1 MDIYKNVTKR
11 LELLVHICYNVK
23 KERKNIVVNSIKRKL
38 CFDKYYNSIPSS
50 VYNEAIQNMRFKK
63 DKPYAMKQSTFLK
76 LRRNK
81 QIDYLLGNYSI
92 ESAFLKQLMI
102 IYEPGY
108 NSLLELSKLKS
119 ETINDYI
126 DFLNN
131 NTDSFQIVMPFFIS
145 NHSNEK
151 EFEDFLQSDVFNN
164 AVTKANDN
172 SADITPEKDLALQSD
187 VIENKSRKDEVT
199 MNINKYDNQ
208 IEMLYYLGSIY
219 SDQYDSYTYIINPV
233 AQMENAKLV
242 ATDEETIKIT
252 GTNRLTIDDTKKC
265 YVCRIDYNDINRSTE
280 KLQIYANKIS
290 PKALSSENIYEIIED
305 NSIDDIDNFRCKKPY
320 YVSVYNFPVSDK
332 LFIDVGDYLYGP
344 FNWNKSN
351 NGNDK
356 IEIIPDS
363 KDINNQYSINKMR
376 KKDIGELISEF
387 SLTHNISEYRE
398 SKFICLK
405 SKNLNE
411 FSEKYDFIDDE
422 SLKSIVAQKLT
433 ADNFTRSERQ
443 NFQSKIKGFDTTVL
457 TDERKNRMLQM
468 SIDSFNNDDFISD
481 FVKKALSNEDFW
493 SEETDGVTKKIRT
506 NLLGYI
512 NNNAEEKERFL
523 KIEETK
529 EQKEEE
535 LRTQNEQ
542 LEKLKND
549 KNVLLKEI
557 EELKKNKENIEQK
570 KVTTEM
576 VQEKEKL
583 ISEIHELE
591 EKLNLGNEIKDWEE
605 RRKKAE
611 VDFLADEKSNN
622 KTIAGLTD
630 KINKLKEQKKDI
642 DGTIDELTKN
652 GQKAIIEAY
661 NNVAFNDIFSDMIV
675 NCANNYAKSMT
686 HGNTL
691 KSPGTDIARKFS
703 SAEECIKS
711 IQEELKRYDHNEIAN
726 ILICLSQGFLTVF
739 AGKPGT
745 GKTSFC
751 ERFAKVCGLDTSAD
765 NSKHT
770 RFIELSVEKGWASKR
785 DFIGYYNPINKS
797 FDQTNGLVY
806 PALKLLSQEQRNGIS
821 DYPFFIMLDEAN
833 LSPMEYY
840 WSEFINVCDFDNN
853 RKIDLG
859 DSESC
864 FIPNTLRFIATINYD
879 STTENLSPRLLDRA
893 WVIDLD
899 NEIDYDELYDD
910 NIENASRM
918 LSFAVMNEYFGA
930 NLSFDKQMDSQISKV
945 VTSETMAKLDKI
957 YDICKPYLSISPRV
971 RKSILKYCYIANEK
985 KLFDSNNINIA
996 LDYAISQRVLP
1007 LINGYGTGDNRY
1019 KTEFLD
1025 KLMETC
1031 NSYSLD
1037 KCCKILRQ
1045 IISNGNNNMNY
1056 YNYFNR

>member
-1 MDIYKNVTKR
+1 
-11 LELLVHICYNVK
+11 
-23 KERKNIVVNSIKRKL
+23 
-38 CFDKYYNSIPSS
+38 
-50 VYNEAIQNMRFKK
+50 
-63 DKPYAMKQSTFLK
+63 
-76 LRRNK
+76 
-81 QIDYLLGNYSI
+81 
-92 ESAFLKQLMI
+92 MI
-102 IYEPGY
+102 IYEPDY
-108 NSLLELSKLKS
+108 NSLLELNKLKF

-126 DFLNN
+126 AFLTNN
-131 NTDSFQIVMPFFIS
+131 ADSFHIVMPFFIS

-151 EFEDFLQSDVFNN
+151 EFEDFLQSDAFNN

-172 SADITPEKDLALQSD
+172 SADIAPEKELALQSD
-187 VIENKSRKDEVT
+187 VNENNSRKDEMT
-199 MNINKYDNQ
+199 MNINRHDNQ

-233 AQMENAKLV
+233 AQMEDAKLV

-290 PKALSSENIYEIIED
+290 PKALSSEDIYEIIED

-405 SKNLNE
+405 SKNLKE

-433 ADNFTRSERQ
+433 SDNFTRSERQ

-468 SIDSFNNDDFISD
+468 SIDTFNNDDFISD

-542 LEKLKND
+542 LEQLKND

-557 EELKKNKENIEQK
+557 EELKKNKENIEHQKATKSMIDEKNKLEKEIQELVQKLELANDVSTWRDKIISLKSEYKTTKNIYDQNWQNEKNEHVKESKEMQK
-570 KVTTEM
+570 K
-576 VQEKEKL
+576 
-583 ISEIHELE
+583 IDDLE
-591 EKLNLGNEIKDWEE
+591 EKTAAA
-605 RRKKAE
+605 RKELKK
-611 VDFLADEKSNN
+611 V
-622 KTIAGLTD
+622 
-630 KINKLKEQKKDI
+630 LKEGEEKI
-642 DGTIDELTKN
+642 T
-652 GQKAIIEAY
+652 EAY
-661 NNVAFNDIFSDMIV
+661 NNVAFNDVFSDMIV
-675 NCANNYAKSMT
+675 NCANNYAKSVT
-686 HGNTL
+686 HGNSL
-691 KSPGTDIARKFS
+691 KSPGTDIAREFS

-751 ERFAKVCGLDTSAD
+751 ERFAKVCGLDASAD
-765 NSKHT
+765 NSEHT
-770 RFIELSVEKGWASKR
+770 RFIELSVEKGWDSKR

-806 PALKLLSQEQRNGIS
+806 PALKLLSQEQQNGIS

-853 RKIDLG
+853 RAIDLG

-864 FIPNTLRFIATINYD
+864 RIPNTLRFMATINYD

-910 NIENASRM
+910 NIENASKM

-930 NLSFDKQMDSQISKV
+930 NLPFDKQMDSQISKV

-1045 IISNGNNNMNY
+1045 IISSGNNNMNY

>member
-1 MDIYKNVTKR
+1 MT
-11 LELLVHICYNVK
+11 
-23 KERKNIVVNSIKRKL
+23 
-38 CFDKYYNSIPSS
+38 
-50 VYNEAIQNMRFKK
+50 
-63 DKPYAMKQSTFLK
+63 
-76 LRRNK
+76 
-81 QIDYLLGNYSI
+81 
-92 ESAFLKQLMI
+92 
-102 IYEPGY
+102 
-108 NSLLELSKLKS
+108 
-119 ETINDYI
+119 
-126 DFLNN
+126 NN
-131 NTDSFQIVMPFFIS
+131 ADSFHIVMPFFIS

-151 EFEDFLQSDVFNN
+151 EFEDFLQSDAFNN

-172 SADITPEKDLALQSD
+172 SADIAPEKELVLQSD
-187 VIENKSRKDEVT
+187 VNENNSEKDEKT
-199 MNINKYDNQ
+199 MTTNQ
-208 IEMLYYLGSIY
+208 NENNMNMLFYLGSIDNDY
-219 SDQYDSYTYIINPV
+219 ATLIINP
-233 AQMENAKLV
+233 MAKLENDKLIEV
-242 ATDEETIKIT
+242 DLPTIKIASNFE
-252 GTNRLTIDDTKKC
+252 NRFTTSDAQKC
-265 YVCRIDYNDINRSTE
+265 YICYIDTENDIYSVE
-280 KLQIYANKIS
+280 KNGKNQAQINAKKIT
-290 PKALSSENIYEIIED
+290 PKDPSLEKIYEV
-305 NSIDDIDNFRCKKPY
+305 IDISLTNTNMDQFRRKKPY
-320 YVSVYNFPVSDK
+320 YLSSYDTPVTDRI
-332 LFIDVGDYLYGP
+332 FIENGEYLYGP
-344 FNWNKSN
+344 FIWNDLNRSS
-351 NGNDK
+351 DK
-356 IEIIPDS
+356 IEIIPEV
-363 KDINNQYSINKMR
+363 KDINNQYSIYR
-376 KKDIGELISEF
+376 LKKSKVNNYVSEF
-387 SLTHNISEYRE
+387 QLTHSFTDSRS
-398 SKFICLK
+398 SKFICFDIE
-405 SKNLNE
+405 SMTTIIE
-411 FSEKYDFIDDE
+411 SYDFIDDE
-422 SLKSIVAQKLT
+422 SLKSIFAQKMS
-433 ADNFTRSERQ
+433 SEQIEKSMRQ
-443 NFQSKIKGFDTTVL
+443 SIQSKIKNMDTSL
-457 TDERKNRMLQM
+457 FTDERKNRMLQM
-468 SIDSFNNDDFISD
+468 SIDTFNNDDFISD

-512 NNNAEEKERFL
+512 NNNADEKEKFL

-535 LRTQNEQ
+535 LRAQNEQ
-542 LEKLKND
+542 LEQLKND

-605 RRKKAE
+605 RRKDAE
-611 VDFLADEKSNN
+611 IKFRAAEMSNN
-622 KTIAGLTD
+622 QTID
-630 KINKLKEQKKDI
+630 KLKKEKEGI
-642 DGTIDELTKN
+642 DGTIYELTKN

-661 NNVAFNDIFSDMIV
+661 NNVAFNDVFSDMIV

-686 HGNTL
+686 RGNTL
-691 KSPGTDIARKFS
+691 KSPGTDIAREFS

-765 NSKHT
+765 NSEHT

-797 FDQTNGLVY
+797 FDQTNSLVY
-806 PALKLLSQEQRNGIS
+806 PALKLLSQEQQNGIS

-853 RKIDLG
+853 RAIDLG

-864 FIPNTLRFIATINYD
+864 CIPNTLRFMATINYD

-899 NEIDYDELYDD
+899 NEIDYNELYDD
-910 NIENASRM
+910 NIENASKM

-1045 IISNGNNNMNY
+1045 IISSGNNNMNY

>member
-1 MDIYKNVTKR
+1 MT
-11 LELLVHICYNVK
+11 
-23 KERKNIVVNSIKRKL
+23 SIKRKL

-50 VYNEAIQNMRFKK
+50 VYNEAIQNMKFKK

-102 IYEPGY
+102 IYEPDY
-108 NSLLELSKLKS
+108 NSLLELNKLKF

-126 DFLNN
+126 AFLTNN
-131 NTDSFQIVMPFFIS
+131 ADSFHIVMPFFIS

-151 EFEDFLQSDVFNN
+151 EFEDFLQSDAFNN

-172 SADITPEKDLALQSD
+172 SADIAPEKELALQSD
-187 VIENKSRKDEVT
+187 VNENNSEKDEKT
-199 MNINKYDNQ
+199 MTTNQ
-208 IEMLYYLGSIY
+208 NENNMNMLFYLGSIDNDY
-219 SDQYDSYTYIINPV
+219 ATLIINP
-233 AQMENAKLV
+233 MAKLENDKLIEV
-242 ATDEETIKIT
+242 DLPTIKIASNFE
-252 GTNRLTIDDTKKC
+252 NRFTTSDAQKC
-265 YVCRIDYNDINRSTE
+265 YICYIDTENDIYSVE
-280 KLQIYANKIS
+280 KNGKNQAQINAKKIT
-290 PKALSSENIYEIIED
+290 PKDPSLEKIYEV
-305 NSIDDIDNFRCKKPY
+305 IDISLTNTNMDQFRRKKPY
-320 YVSVYNFPVSDK
+320 YLSSYDTPVTDRI
-332 LFIDVGDYLYGP
+332 FIENGEYLYGP
-344 FNWNKSN
+344 FIWNDLNRSS
-351 NGNDK
+351 DK
-356 IEIIPDS
+356 IEIIPEV
-363 KDINNQYSINKMR
+363 KDINNQYSIYR
-376 KKDIGELISEF
+376 LKKSKVNNYVSEF
-387 SLTHNISEYRE
+387 QLTHSFTDSRS
-398 SKFICLK
+398 SKFICFDIE
-405 SKNLNE
+405 SMTTIIE
-411 FSEKYDFIDDE
+411 SYDFIDDE
-422 SLKSIVAQKLT
+422 SLKSIFAQKMS
-433 ADNFTRSERQ
+433 SEQIEKSMRQ
-443 NFQSKIKGFDTTVL
+443 SIQSKIKNMDTSL
-457 TDERKNRMLQM
+457 FTDERKNRMLQM
-468 SIDSFNNDDFISD
+468 SIDTFNNDDFISD

-535 LRTQNEQ
+535 LRAQNEQ
-542 LEKLKND
+542 LEQLKND

-605 RRKKAE
+605 RRRNAE

-622 KTIAGLTD
+622 KTIANLTN
-630 KINKLKEQKKDI
+630 KINDLNKQKEDI
-642 DGTIDELTKN
+642 NGTIDELTKN

-675 NCANNYAKSMT
+675 NCANNYAKSTT
-686 HGNTL
+686 HGNSL
-691 KSPGTDIARKFS
+691 KSPGTDIAREFS

-751 ERFAKVCGLDTSAD
+751 ERFVKVCGLDTSAD
-765 NSKHT
+765 NSEHT

-806 PALKLLSQEQRNGIS
+806 PALKLLSQEQQNGIS

-853 RKIDLG
+853 RAIDLG

-864 FIPNTLRFIATINYD
+864 CIPNTLRFMATINYD

-899 NEIDYDELYDD
+899 NEIDYNELYDD
-910 NIENASRM
+910 NIENASKM

-1045 IISNGNNNMNY
+1045 IISSGNNNMNY

>member
-1 MDIYKNVTKR
+1 MT
-11 LELLVHICYNVK
+11 
-23 KERKNIVVNSIKRKL
+23 SIKRKL

-50 VYNEAIQNMRFKK
+50 VYNEAIQNMKFKK

-102 IYEPGY
+102 IYEPDY
-108 NSLLELSKLKS
+108 NSLLELNKLKF

-126 DFLNN
+126 AFLTNN
-131 NTDSFQIVMPFFIS
+131 ADSFHIVMPFFIS

-151 EFEDFLQSDVFNN
+151 EFEDFLQSDAFNN

-172 SADITPEKDLALQSD
+172 SADIAPEKELALQSD
-187 VIENKSRKDEVT
+187 VNENKSRKDEMT
-199 MNINKYDNQ
+199 MNINRHDNQ

-233 AQMENAKLV
+233 AQMEDAKLV

-265 YVCRIDYNDINRSTE
+265 YVCCIDYNDINRSTE

-290 PKALSSENIYEIIED
+290 PKALSSEDIYEIIED

-405 SKNLNE
+405 SKNLKE

-433 ADNFTRSERQ
+433 SDNFTRSERQ

-468 SIDSFNNDDFISD
+468 SIDTFNNDDFISD

-535 LRTQNEQ
+535 LRTQNQQ
-542 LEKLKND
+542 LEQLKND

-557 EELKKNKENIEQK
+557 EELKKNKENIEHQKATKSMIDEKNKLEKEIQELIQKLELANDVSTWRDKIISLKSEYKTTKNIYDQNWQNEKNEHVKESKEMQK
-570 KVTTEM
+570 K
-576 VQEKEKL
+576 
-583 ISEIHELE
+583 IDDLE
-591 EKLNLGNEIKDWEE
+591 EKTAAA
-605 RRKKAE
+605 RKELKK
-611 VDFLADEKSNN
+611 V
-622 KTIAGLTD
+622 
-630 KINKLKEQKKDI
+630 LKEGEEKI
-642 DGTIDELTKN
+642 T
-652 GQKAIIEAY
+652 EAY
-661 NNVAFNDIFSDMIV
+661 NNVAFNDVFSDMIV

-686 HGNTL
+686 RGNTL
-691 KSPGTDIARKFS
+691 KSPGTDIAREFS

-765 NSKHT
+765 NSEHT

-806 PALKLLSQEQRNGIS
+806 PALKLLSQEQQNGIS

-853 RKIDLG
+853 RAIDLG

-864 FIPNTLRFIATINYD
+864 RIPNTLRFMATINYD

-899 NEIDYDELYDD
+899 NEIDYNELYDD
-910 NIENASRM
+910 NIENASKM

-1019 KTEFLD
+1019 KTDFLD

-1045 IISNGNNNMNY
+1045 IISSGNNNMNY

>member
-1 MDIYKNVTKR
+1 
-11 LELLVHICYNVK
+11 
-23 KERKNIVVNSIKRKL
+23 
-38 CFDKYYNSIPSS
+38 
-50 VYNEAIQNMRFKK
+50 
-63 DKPYAMKQSTFLK
+63 
-76 LRRNK
+76 
-81 QIDYLLGNYSI
+81 
-92 ESAFLKQLMI
+92 
-102 IYEPGY
+102 
-108 NSLLELSKLKS
+108 
-119 ETINDYI
+119 
-126 DFLNN
+126 
-131 NTDSFQIVMPFFIS
+131 
-145 NHSNEK
+145 
-151 EFEDFLQSDVFNN
+151 
-164 AVTKANDN
+164 
-172 SADITPEKDLALQSD
+172 
-187 VIENKSRKDEVT
+187 
-199 MNINKYDNQ
+199 
-208 IEMLYYLGSIY
+208 
-219 SDQYDSYTYIINPV
+219 
-233 AQMENAKLV
+233 
-242 ATDEETIKIT
+242 
-252 GTNRLTIDDTKKC
+252 
-265 YVCRIDYNDINRSTE
+265 
-280 KLQIYANKIS
+280 
-290 PKALSSENIYEIIED
+290 
-305 NSIDDIDNFRCKKPY
+305 
-320 YVSVYNFPVSDK
+320 
-332 LFIDVGDYLYGP
+332 
-344 FNWNKSN
+344 
-351 NGNDK
+351 
-356 IEIIPDS
+356 
-363 KDINNQYSINKMR
+363 
-376 KKDIGELISEF
+376 
-387 SLTHNISEYRE
+387 
-398 SKFICLK
+398 
-405 SKNLNE
+405 
-411 FSEKYDFIDDE
+411 
-422 SLKSIVAQKLT
+422 
-433 ADNFTRSERQ
+433 
-443 NFQSKIKGFDTTVL
+443 
-457 TDERKNRMLQM
+457 
-468 SIDSFNNDDFISD
+468 
-481 FVKKALSNEDFW
+481 
-493 SEETDGVTKKIRT
+493 
-506 NLLGYI
+506 
-512 NNNAEEKERFL
+512 
-523 KIEETK
+523 
-529 EQKEEE
+529 
-535 LRTQNEQ
+535 
-542 LEKLKND
+542 
-549 KNVLLKEI
+549 
-557 EELKKNKENIEQK
+557 
-570 KVTTEM
+570 M

-605 RRKKAE
+605 RRKDAE
-611 VDFLADEKSNN
+611 IKFRAAEMSNN
-622 KTIAGLTD
+622 QTID
-630 KINKLKEQKKDI
+630 KLKKEKEGI
-642 DGTIDELTKN
+642 DGTIYELTKN

-661 NNVAFNDIFSDMIV
+661 NNVAFNDVFSDMIV

-686 HGNTL
+686 RGNTL
-691 KSPGTDIARKFS
+691 KSPGTDIAREFS

-765 NSKHT
+765 NSEHT

-797 FDQTNGLVY
+797 FDQTNSLVY
-806 PALKLLSQEQRNGIS
+806 PALKLLSQEQQNGIS

-853 RKIDLG
+853 RAIDLG

-864 FIPNTLRFIATINYD
+864 CIPNTLRFMATINYD

-899 NEIDYDELYDD
+899 NEIDYNELYDD
-910 NIENASRM
+910 NIENASKM

-1045 IISNGNNNMNY
+1045 IISSGNNNMNY

>member
-1 MDIYKNVTKR
+1 MT
-11 LELLVHICYNVK
+11 
-23 KERKNIVVNSIKRKL
+23 SIKRKL

-50 VYNEAIQNMRFKK
+50 VYNEAIQNMKFKK

-102 IYEPGY
+102 IYEPDY
-108 NSLLELSKLKS
+108 NSLLELNKLKF

-126 DFLNN
+126 AFLTNN
-131 NTDSFQIVMPFFIS
+131 ADSFHIVMPFFIS

-151 EFEDFLQSDVFNN
+151 EFEDFLQSDAFNN

-172 SADITPEKDLALQSD
+172 SADITPEKELALQSD
-187 VIENKSRKDEVT
+187 VNENKSRKDEMT
-199 MNINKYDNQ
+199 MNINRHDNQ

-233 AQMENAKLV
+233 AQMEDAKLV

-265 YVCRIDYNDINRSTE
+265 YVCCIDYNDINRSTE

-290 PKALSSENIYEIIED
+290 PKALSSEDIYEIIED

-405 SKNLNE
+405 SKNLKE

-433 ADNFTRSERQ
+433 SDNFTRSERQ

-468 SIDSFNNDDFISD
+468 SIDTFNNDDFISD

-535 LRTQNEQ
+535 LRTQNQQ
-542 LEKLKND
+542 LEQLKND

-557 EELKKNKENIEQK
+557 EELKKNKENIEHQKATKSMIDEKNKLEKEIQELIQKLELANDVSTWRDKIISLKSEYKTTKNIYDQNWQNEKNEHVKESKEMQK
-570 KVTTEM
+570 K
-576 VQEKEKL
+576 
-583 ISEIHELE
+583 IDDLE
-591 EKLNLGNEIKDWEE
+591 EKTAAA
-605 RRKKAE
+605 RKELKK
-611 VDFLADEKSNN
+611 V
-622 KTIAGLTD
+622 
-630 KINKLKEQKKDI
+630 LKEGEEKI
-642 DGTIDELTKN
+642 T
-652 GQKAIIEAY
+652 EAY
-661 NNVAFNDIFSDMIV
+661 NNVAFNDVFSDMIV

-686 HGNTL
+686 RGNTL
-691 KSPGTDIARKFS
+691 KSPGTDIAREFS

-765 NSKHT
+765 NSEHT

-806 PALKLLSQEQRNGIS
+806 PALKLLSQEQQNGIS

-853 RKIDLG
+853 RAIDLG

-864 FIPNTLRFIATINYD
+864 CIPNTLRFMATINYD

-910 NIENASRM
+910 NIENASKM

-1045 IISNGNNNMNY
+1045 IISSGNNNMNY

>member
-1 MDIYKNVTKR
+1 MT
-11 LELLVHICYNVK
+11 
-23 KERKNIVVNSIKRKL
+23 SIKRKL

-102 IYEPGY
+102 IYEPDY
-108 NSLLELSKLKS
+108 NSLLELNKLKF

-126 DFLNN
+126 AFLTNN
-131 NTDSFQIVMPFFIS
+131 ADSFQIVMPFFIS

-172 SADITPEKDLALQSD
+172 SDDITPEKELVLQSD
-187 VIENKSRKDEVT
+187 VNENNSEKDEKT
-199 MNINKYDNQ
+199 MTTNQ
-208 IEMLYYLGSIY
+208 NENNMNMLFYLGSIDNDY
-219 SDQYDSYTYIINPV
+219 ATLIINP
-233 AQMENAKLV
+233 MAKLENDKLIEV
-242 ATDEETIKIT
+242 DLPTIKIASNFE
-252 GTNRLTIDDTKKC
+252 NRFTTSDAQKC
-265 YVCRIDYNDINRSTE
+265 YICYIDTENDIYSVE
-280 KLQIYANKIS
+280 KNGKNQAQINAKKIT
-290 PKALSSENIYEIIED
+290 PKDPSLEKIYEV
-305 NSIDDIDNFRCKKPY
+305 IDISLTNTNMDQFRRKKPY
-320 YVSVYNFPVSDK
+320 YLSSYDTPVTDRI
-332 LFIDVGDYLYGP
+332 FIENGEYLYGP
-344 FNWNKSN
+344 FTWNDLNRSS
-351 NGNDK
+351 DK
-356 IEIIPDS
+356 IEIIPEV
-363 KDINNQYSINKMR
+363 KDINNQYSIYR
-376 KKDIGELISEF
+376 LKKSKVNNYVSEF
-387 SLTHNISEYRE
+387 QLTHSFTDSRS
-398 SKFICLK
+398 SKFICFDIE
-405 SKNLNE
+405 SMTTIIE
-411 FSEKYDFIDDE
+411 SYDFIDDE
-422 SLKSIVAQKLT
+422 SLKSIFAQKMS
-433 ADNFTRSERQ
+433 SEQIEKSMRQ
-443 NFQSKIKGFDTTVL
+443 SIQSKIKNMDTSL
-457 TDERKNRMLQM
+457 FTDERKNRMLQM
-468 SIDSFNNDDFISD
+468 SIDTFNNDDFISD

-542 LEKLKND
+542 LEQLKND

-630 KINKLKEQKKDI
+630 KINELKEQKKDI

-675 NCANNYAKSMT
+675 NCANNYVKSMT
-686 HGNTL
+686 RGNTL
-691 KSPGTDIARKFS
+691 KSPGTDIAREFS

-711 IQEELKRYDHNEIAN
+711 IQEELKRYDYNEIAN

-765 NSKHT
+765 NSEHT
-770 RFIELSVEKGWASKR
+770 RFIELSVEKGWDSKR

-806 PALKLLSQEQRNGIS
+806 PALKLLSQEQQNGIS

-853 RKIDLG
+853 RAIDLG

-864 FIPNTLRFIATINYD
+864 RIPNTLRFMATINYD

-1045 IISNGNNNMNY
+1045 IISSGNNNMNY

>member
-1 MDIYKNVTKR
+1 MT
-11 LELLVHICYNVK
+11 
-23 KERKNIVVNSIKRKL
+23 SIKRKL

-50 VYNEAIQNMRFKK
+50 VYNEAIQNMKFKK

-102 IYEPGY
+102 IYEPDY
-108 NSLLELSKLKS
+108 NSLLELNKLKF

-126 DFLNN
+126 AFLTNN
-131 NTDSFQIVMPFFIS
+131 ADSFHIVMPFFIS

-151 EFEDFLQSDVFNN
+151 EFEDFLQSDAFNN

-172 SADITPEKDLALQSD
+172 SADIAPEKELVLQSD
-187 VIENKSRKDEVT
+187 VNENNSEKDEKT
-199 MNINKYDNQ
+199 MTTNQ
-208 IEMLYYLGSIY
+208 NENNMNMLFYLGSIDNDY
-219 SDQYDSYTYIINPV
+219 ATLIINP
-233 AQMENAKLV
+233 MAKLENDKLIEV
-242 ATDEETIKIT
+242 DLPTIKIASNFE
-252 GTNRLTIDDTKKC
+252 NRFTTSDAQKC
-265 YVCRIDYNDINRSTE
+265 YICYIDTENDIYSVE
-280 KLQIYANKIS
+280 KNGKNQAQINAKKIT
-290 PKALSSENIYEIIED
+290 PKDPSLEKIYEV
-305 NSIDDIDNFRCKKPY
+305 IDISLTNTNMDQFRRKKPY
-320 YVSVYNFPVSDK
+320 YLSSYDTPVTDRI
-332 LFIDVGDYLYGP
+332 FIENGEYLYGP
-344 FNWNKSN
+344 FIWNDLNRSS
-351 NGNDK
+351 DK
-356 IEIIPDS
+356 IEIIPEV
-363 KDINNQYSINKMR
+363 KDINNQYSIYR
-376 KKDIGELISEF
+376 LKKSKVNNYVSEF
-387 SLTHNISEYRE
+387 QLTHSFTDSRS
-398 SKFICLK
+398 SKFICFDIE
-405 SKNLNE
+405 SMTTIIE
-411 FSEKYDFIDDE
+411 SYDFIDDE
-422 SLKSIVAQKLT
+422 SLKSIFAQKMS
-433 ADNFTRSERQ
+433 SEQIEKSMRQ
-443 NFQSKIKGFDTTVL
+443 SIQSKIKNMDTSL
-457 TDERKNRMLQM
+457 FTDERKNRMLQM
-468 SIDSFNNDDFISD
+468 SIDTFNNDDFISD

-512 NNNAEEKERFL
+512 NNNADEKEKFL

-535 LRTQNEQ
+535 LRAQNEQ
-542 LEKLKND
+542 LEQLKND

-605 RRKKAE
+605 RRKDAE
-611 VDFLADEKSNN
+611 IKFRAAEMSNN
-622 KTIAGLTD
+622 QTID
-630 KINKLKEQKKDI
+630 KLKKEKEGI
-642 DGTIDELTKN
+642 DGTIYELTKN

-661 NNVAFNDIFSDMIV
+661 NNVAFNDVFSDMIV

-686 HGNTL
+686 RGNTL
-691 KSPGTDIARKFS
+691 KSPGTDIAREFS

-765 NSKHT
+765 NSEHT

-797 FDQTNGLVY
+797 FDQTNSLVY
-806 PALKLLSQEQRNGIS
+806 PALKLLNGIS

-853 RKIDLG
+853 RAIDLG

-864 FIPNTLRFIATINYD
+864 CIPNTLRFMATINYD

-899 NEIDYDELYDD
+899 NEIDYNELYDD
-910 NIENASRM
+910 NIENASKM

-1045 IISNGNNNMNY
+1045 IISSGNNNMNY

>member
-1 MDIYKNVTKR
+1 MT
-11 LELLVHICYNVK
+11 
-23 KERKNIVVNSIKRKL
+23 SIKRKL

-50 VYNEAIQNMRFKK
+50 VYNEAIQNMKFKK

-102 IYEPGY
+102 IYEPDY
-108 NSLLELSKLKS
+108 NSLLELNKLKF

-126 DFLNN
+126 AFLTNN
-131 NTDSFQIVMPFFIS
+131 ADSFHIVMPFFIS

-151 EFEDFLQSDVFNN
+151 EFEDFLQSDAFNN

-172 SADITPEKDLALQSD
+172 SADIAPEKELALQSD
-187 VIENKSRKDEVT
+187 VNENKSRKDEMT
-199 MNINKYDNQ
+199 MNINRHDNQ

-233 AQMENAKLV
+233 AQMEDAKLV

-265 YVCRIDYNDINRSTE
+265 YVCCIDYNDINRSTE

-290 PKALSSENIYEIIED
+290 PKALSSEDIYEIIED

-405 SKNLNE
+405 SKNLKE

-433 ADNFTRSERQ
+433 SDNFTRSERQ

-468 SIDSFNNDDFISD
+468 SIDTFNNDDFISD

-535 LRTQNEQ
+535 LRTQNQQ
-542 LEKLKND
+542 LEQLKND

-557 EELKKNKENIEQK
+557 EELKKNKENIEHQKATKSMIDEKNKLEKEIQELIQKLELANDVSTWRDKIISLKSEYKTTKNIYDQNWQNEKNEHVKESKEMQK
-570 KVTTEM
+570 K
-576 VQEKEKL
+576 
-583 ISEIHELE
+583 IDDLE
-591 EKLNLGNEIKDWEE
+591 EKTAAA
-605 RRKKAE
+605 RKELKK
-611 VDFLADEKSNN
+611 V
-622 KTIAGLTD
+622 
-630 KINKLKEQKKDI
+630 LKEGEEKI
-642 DGTIDELTKN
+642 T
-652 GQKAIIEAY
+652 EAY
-661 NNVAFNDIFSDMIV
+661 NNVAFNDVFSDMIV

-686 HGNTL
+686 RGNTL
-691 KSPGTDIARKFS
+691 KSPGTDIAREFS

-765 NSKHT
+765 NSEHT

-806 PALKLLSQEQRNGIS
+806 PALKLLSQEQQNGIS

-853 RKIDLG
+853 RAIDLG

-864 FIPNTLRFIATINYD
+864 RIPNTLRFMATINYD

-899 NEIDYDELYDD
+899 NEIDYNELYDD
-910 NIENASRM
+910 NIDNESKM

-1019 KTEFLD
+1019 KTDFLD

-1045 IISNGNNNMNY
+1045 IISSGNNNMNY

>member
-1 MDIYKNVTKR
+1 MT
-11 LELLVHICYNVK
+11 
-23 KERKNIVVNSIKRKL
+23 SIKRKL

-50 VYNEAIQNMRFKK
+50 VYNEAIQNMKFKK

-102 IYEPGY
+102 IYEPDY
-108 NSLLELSKLKS
+108 NSLLELNKLKF

-126 DFLNN
+126 AFLTNN
-131 NTDSFQIVMPFFIS
+131 ADSFHIVMPFFIS

-151 EFEDFLQSDVFNN
+151 EFEDFLQSDAFNN

-172 SADITPEKDLALQSD
+172 SADIAPEKELALQSD
-187 VIENKSRKDEVT
+187 VNENKSRKDEMT
-199 MNINKYDNQ
+199 MNINRHDNQ

-233 AQMENAKLV
+233 AQMEDAKLV

-265 YVCRIDYNDINRSTE
+265 YVCCIDYNDINRSTE

-290 PKALSSENIYEIIED
+290 PKALSSEDIYEIIED

-405 SKNLNE
+405 SKNLKE

-433 ADNFTRSERQ
+433 SDNFTRSERQ

-468 SIDSFNNDDFISD
+468 SIDTFNNDDFISD

-535 LRTQNEQ
+535 LRTQNQQ
-542 LEKLKND
+542 LEQLKND

-557 EELKKNKENIEQK
+557 EELKKNKENIEHQKATKSMIDEKNKLEKEIQELIQKLELANDVSTWRDKIISLKSEYKTTKNIYDQNWQNEKNEHVKESKEMQK
-570 KVTTEM
+570 K
-576 VQEKEKL
+576 
-583 ISEIHELE
+583 IDDLE
-591 EKLNLGNEIKDWEE
+591 EKTAAA
-605 RRKKAE
+605 RKELKK
-611 VDFLADEKSNN
+611 V
-622 KTIAGLTD
+622 
-630 KINKLKEQKKDI
+630 LKEGEEKI
-642 DGTIDELTKN
+642 T
-652 GQKAIIEAY
+652 EAY
-661 NNVAFNDIFSDMIV
+661 NNVAFNDVFSDMIV

-686 HGNTL
+686 RGNTL
-691 KSPGTDIARKFS
+691 KSPGTDIAREFS

-765 NSKHT
+765 NSEHT

-806 PALKLLSQEQRNGIS
+806 PALKLLSQEQQNGIS

-853 RKIDLG
+853 RAIDLG

-864 FIPNTLRFIATINYD
+864 CIPNTLRFMATINYD

-910 NIENASRM
+910 NIENASKM

-1045 IISNGNNNMNY
+1045 IISSGNNNMNY

>member
-1 MDIYKNVTKR
+1 MT
-11 LELLVHICYNVK
+11 
-23 KERKNIVVNSIKRKL
+23 SIKRKL

-92 ESAFLKQLMI
+92 ESAFLKQLMV
-102 IYEPGY
+102 IYEPNY
-108 NSLLELSKLKS
+108 NSLLKLNKLKF

-126 DFLNN
+126 AFLTNN
-131 NTDSFQIVMPFFIS
+131 ADSFQIVMPFFIS

-151 EFEDFLQSDVFNN
+151 EFEDFLQSDAFNN

-172 SADITPEKDLALQSD
+172 SADITPKKELVLQSD
-187 VIENKSRKDEVT
+187 VIENNSEKDEKT
-199 MNINKYDNQ
+199 MTTNQ
-208 IEMLYYLGSIY
+208 NENNMNMLFYLGSIDNDY
-219 SDQYDSYTYIINPV
+219 ATLIINP
-233 AQMENAKLV
+233 MAKLENDKLIEV
-242 ATDEETIKIT
+242 DLPTIKIASNFE
-252 GTNRLTIDDTKKC
+252 NRFTTSDAQKC
-265 YVCRIDYNDINRSTE
+265 YICYIDTENDIYSVE
-280 KLQIYANKIS
+280 KNGKNQAQINAKKIT
-290 PKALSSENIYEIIED
+290 PKDPSLEKIYEV
-305 NSIDDIDNFRCKKPY
+305 IDISLTNTNMDQFRRKKPY
-320 YVSVYNFPVSDK
+320 YLSSYDTPVTDRI
-332 LFIDVGDYLYGP
+332 FIENGEYLYGP
-344 FNWNKSN
+344 FTWNDLNRSS
-351 NGNDK
+351 DK
-356 IEIIPDS
+356 IEIIPEV
-363 KDINNQYSINKMR
+363 KDINNQYSIYR
-376 KKDIGELISEF
+376 LKKSKVNNYVSEF
-387 SLTHNISEYRE
+387 QLTHSFTDSRS
-398 SKFICLK
+398 SKFICFDIE
-405 SKNLNE
+405 SMTAIIE
-411 FSEKYDFIDDE
+411 SYDFIDDE
-422 SLKSIVAQKLT
+422 SLKSIFAQKMS
-433 ADNFTRSERQ
+433 SEQIEKSMRQ
-443 NFQSKIKGFDTTVL
+443 SIQSKIKNMDTSL
-457 TDERKNRMLQM
+457 FTDERKNRMLQM
-468 SIDSFNNDDFISD
+468 SIDTFNNDDFISD

>member
-1 MDIYKNVTKR
+1 M
-11 LELLVHICYNVK
+11 
-23 KERKNIVVNSIKRKL
+23 
-38 CFDKYYNSIPSS
+38 
-50 VYNEAIQNMRFKK
+50 
-63 DKPYAMKQSTFLK
+63 
-76 LRRNK
+76 
-81 QIDYLLGNYSI
+81 
-92 ESAFLKQLMI
+92 KQLMI
-102 IYEPGY
+102 IYEPDY
-108 NSLLELSKLKS
+108 NSLLELNKLKF

-126 DFLNN
+126 AFLTNN
-131 NTDSFQIVMPFFIS
+131 ADSFHIVMPFFIS

-151 EFEDFLQSDVFNN
+151 EFEDFLQSDAFNN

-172 SADITPEKDLALQSD
+172 SADIAPEKELALQSD
-187 VIENKSRKDEVT
+187 VNENNSEKDEKT
-199 MNINKYDNQ
+199 MTTNQ
-208 IEMLYYLGSIY
+208 NENNMNMLFYLGSIDNDY
-219 SDQYDSYTYIINPV
+219 ATLIINP
-233 AQMENAKLV
+233 MAKLENDKLIEV
-242 ATDEETIKIT
+242 DLPTIKIASNFE
-252 GTNRLTIDDTKKC
+252 NRFTTSDAQKC
-265 YVCRIDYNDINRSTE
+265 YICYIDTENDIYSVE
-280 KLQIYANKIS
+280 KNGKNQAQINAKKIT
-290 PKALSSENIYEIIED
+290 PKDPSLEKIYEV
-305 NSIDDIDNFRCKKPY
+305 IDISLTNTNMDQFRRKKPY
-320 YVSVYNFPVSDK
+320 YLSSYDTPVTDRI
-332 LFIDVGDYLYGP
+332 FIENGEYLYGP
-344 FNWNKSN
+344 FIWNDLNRSS
-351 NGNDK
+351 DK
-356 IEIIPDS
+356 IEIIPEV
-363 KDINNQYSINKMR
+363 KDINNQYSIYR
-376 KKDIGELISEF
+376 LKKSKVNNYVSEF
-387 SLTHNISEYRE
+387 QLTHSFTDSRS
-398 SKFICLK
+398 SKFICFDIE
-405 SKNLNE
+405 SMTTIIE
-411 FSEKYDFIDDE
+411 SYDFIDDE
-422 SLKSIVAQKLT
+422 SLKSIFAQKMS
-433 ADNFTRSERQ
+433 SEQIEKSMRQ
-443 NFQSKIKGFDTTVL
+443 SIQSKIKNMDTSL
-457 TDERKNRMLQM
+457 FTDERKNRMLQM
-468 SIDSFNNDDFISD
+468 SIDTFNNDDFISD

-535 LRTQNEQ
+535 LRAQNEQ
-542 LEKLKND
+542 LEQLKND

-605 RRKKAE
+605 RRRNAE

-622 KTIAGLTD
+622 KTIANLTN
-630 KINKLKEQKKDI
+630 KINDLNKQKEDI
-642 DGTIDELTKN
+642 NGTIDELTKN

-675 NCANNYAKSMT
+675 NCANNYAKSTT
-686 HGNTL
+686 HGNSL
-691 KSPGTDIARKFS
+691 KSPGTDIAREFS

-765 NSKHT
+765 NSEHT

-806 PALKLLSQEQRNGIS
+806 PALKLLSQEQQNGIS

-853 RKIDLG
+853 RAIDLG

-864 FIPNTLRFIATINYD
+864 CIPNTLRFMATINYD

-899 NEIDYDELYDD
+899 NEIDYNELYDD
-910 NIENASRM
+910 NIENASKM

-1045 IISNGNNNMNY
+1045 IISSGNNNMNY

>member
-1 MDIYKNVTKR
+1 
-11 LELLVHICYNVK
+11 
-23 KERKNIVVNSIKRKL
+23 
-38 CFDKYYNSIPSS
+38 
-50 VYNEAIQNMRFKK
+50 
-63 DKPYAMKQSTFLK
+63 
-76 LRRNK
+76 
-81 QIDYLLGNYSI
+81 
-92 ESAFLKQLMI
+92 
-102 IYEPGY
+102 
-108 NSLLELSKLKS
+108 
-119 ETINDYI
+119 
-126 DFLNN
+126 
-131 NTDSFQIVMPFFIS
+131 
-145 NHSNEK
+145 
-151 EFEDFLQSDVFNN
+151 
-164 AVTKANDN
+164 
-172 SADITPEKDLALQSD
+172 
-187 VIENKSRKDEVT
+187 
-199 MNINKYDNQ
+199 
-208 IEMLYYLGSIY
+208 MLFYLGSIDNDY
-219 SDQYDSYTYIINPV
+219 ATLIINP
-233 AQMENAKLV
+233 MAKLENDKLIEV
-242 ATDEETIKIT
+242 DLPTIKIASNFE
-252 GTNRLTIDDTKKC
+252 NRFTTSDAQKC
-265 YVCRIDYNDINRSTE
+265 YICYIDTENDIYSVE
-280 KLQIYANKIS
+280 KNGKNQAQINAKKITLKDPS
-290 PKALSSENIYEIIED
+290 LEKIYEV
-305 NSIDDIDNFRCKKPY
+305 IDISLTNTNMDQFRRKKPY
-320 YVSVYNFPVSDK
+320 YLSSYDTPVTDRI
-332 LFIDVGDYLYGP
+332 FIENGEYLYGP
-344 FNWNKSN
+344 FIWNDLNRSS
-351 NGNDK
+351 DK
-356 IEIIPDS
+356 IEIIPEV
-363 KDINNQYSINKMR
+363 KDINNQYSIYR
-376 KKDIGELISEF
+376 LKKSKVNNYVSEF
-387 SLTHNISEYRE
+387 QLTHSFTDSRS
-398 SKFICLK
+398 SKFICFDIE
-405 SKNLNE
+405 SMTTIIE
-411 FSEKYDFIDDE
+411 SYDFIDDE
-422 SLKSIVAQKLT
+422 SLKSIFAQKMS
-433 ADNFTRSERQ
+433 SEQIEKSMRQ
-443 NFQSKIKGFDTTVL
+443 SIQSKIKNMDTSL
-457 TDERKNRMLQM
+457 FTDERKNRMLQM
-468 SIDSFNNDDFISD
+468 SIDTFNNDDFISD

-512 NNNAEEKERFL
+512 NNNADEKEKFL

-535 LRTQNEQ
+535 LRAQNEQ
-542 LEKLKND
+542 LEQLKND

-605 RRKKAE
+605 RRKDAE
-611 VDFLADEKSNN
+611 IKFRAAEMSNN
-622 KTIAGLTD
+622 QTID
-630 KINKLKEQKKDI
+630 KLKKEKEGI
-642 DGTIDELTKN
+642 DGTIYELTKN

-661 NNVAFNDIFSDMIV
+661 NNVAFNDVFSDMIV

-686 HGNTL
+686 RGNTL
-691 KSPGTDIARKFS
+691 KSPGTDIAREFS

-765 NSKHT
+765 NSEHT

-797 FDQTNGLVY
+797 FDQTNSLVY
-806 PALKLLSQEQRNGIS
+806 PALKLLSQEQQNGIS

-853 RKIDLG
+853 RAIDLG

-864 FIPNTLRFIATINYD
+864 CIPNTLRFMATINYD

-899 NEIDYDELYDD
+899 NEIDYNELYDD
-910 NIENASRM
+910 NIENASKM

-1045 IISNGNNNMNY
+1045 IISSGNNNMNY

>member
-1 MDIYKNVTKR
+1 MQKKITPKDPS
-11 LELLVHICYNVK
+11 LEK
-23 KERKNIVVNSIKRKL
+23 
-38 CFDKYYNSIPSS
+38 
-50 VYNEAIQNMRFKK
+50 
-63 DKPYAMKQSTFLK
+63 
-76 LRRNK
+76 
-81 QIDYLLGNYSI
+81 
-92 ESAFLKQLMI
+92 
-102 IYEPGY
+102 IYEVIDI
-108 NSLLELSKLKS
+108 SL
-119 ETINDYI
+119 T
-126 DFLNN
+126 
-131 NTDSFQIVMPFFIS
+131 NTNM
-145 NHSNEK
+145 
-151 EFEDFLQSDVFNN
+151 
-164 AVTKANDN
+164 
-172 SADITPEKDLALQSD
+172 
-187 VIENKSRKDEVT
+187 
-199 MNINKYDNQ
+199 
-208 IEMLYYLGSIY
+208 
-219 SDQYDSYTYIINPV
+219 DQ
-233 AQMENAKLV
+233 
-242 ATDEETIKIT
+242 
-252 GTNRLTIDDTKKC
+252 
-265 YVCRIDYNDINRSTE
+265 
-280 KLQIYANKIS
+280 
-290 PKALSSENIYEIIED
+290 
-305 NSIDDIDNFRCKKPY
+305 FRRKKPY
-320 YVSVYNFPVSDK
+320 YLSSYDTPVTDRI
-332 LFIDVGDYLYGP
+332 FIENGEYLYGP
-344 FNWNKSN
+344 FIWNDLNRSS
-351 NGNDK
+351 DK
-356 IEIIPDS
+356 IEIIPEV
-363 KDINNQYSINKMR
+363 KDINNQYSIYR
-376 KKDIGELISEF
+376 LKKSKVNNYVSEF
-387 SLTHNISEYRE
+387 QLTHSFTDSRS
-398 SKFICLK
+398 SKFICFDIE
-405 SKNLNE
+405 SMTTIIE
-411 FSEKYDFIDDE
+411 SYDFIDDE
-422 SLKSIVAQKLT
+422 SLKSIFAQKMS
-433 ADNFTRSERQ
+433 SEQIEKSMRQ
-443 NFQSKIKGFDTTVL
+443 SIQSKIKNMDTSL
-457 TDERKNRMLQM
+457 FTDERKNRMLQM
-468 SIDSFNNDDFISD
+468 SIDTFNNDDFISD

-535 LRTQNEQ
+535 LRAQNEQ
-542 LEKLKND
+542 LEQLKND

-605 RRKKAE
+605 RRRNAE

-622 KTIAGLTD
+622 KTIANLTN
-630 KINKLKEQKKDI
+630 KINDLNKQKEDI
-642 DGTIDELTKN
+642 NGTIDELTKN

-675 NCANNYAKSMT
+675 NCANNYAKSTT
-686 HGNTL
+686 HGNSL
-691 KSPGTDIARKFS
+691 KSPGTDIAREFS

-765 NSKHT
+765 NSEHT

-806 PALKLLSQEQRNGIS
+806 PALKLLSQEQQNGIS

-853 RKIDLG
+853 RAIDLG

-864 FIPNTLRFIATINYD
+864 CIPNTLRFMATINYD

-899 NEIDYDELYDD
+899 NEIDYNELYDD
-910 NIENASRM
+910 NIENASKM

-1045 IISNGNNNMNY
+1045 IISSGNNNMNY

>member
-1 MDIYKNVTKR
+1 
-11 LELLVHICYNVK
+11 
-23 KERKNIVVNSIKRKL
+23 
-38 CFDKYYNSIPSS
+38 
-50 VYNEAIQNMRFKK
+50 
-63 DKPYAMKQSTFLK
+63 
-76 LRRNK
+76 
-81 QIDYLLGNYSI
+81 
-92 ESAFLKQLMI
+92 
-102 IYEPGY
+102 
-108 NSLLELSKLKS
+108 
-119 ETINDYI
+119 
-126 DFLNN
+126 
-131 NTDSFQIVMPFFIS
+131 
-145 NHSNEK
+145 
-151 EFEDFLQSDVFNN
+151 
-164 AVTKANDN
+164 
-172 SADITPEKDLALQSD
+172 
-187 VIENKSRKDEVT
+187 
-199 MNINKYDNQ
+199 
-208 IEMLYYLGSIY
+208 
-219 SDQYDSYTYIINPV
+219 
-233 AQMENAKLV
+233 
-242 ATDEETIKIT
+242 
-252 GTNRLTIDDTKKC
+252 
-265 YVCRIDYNDINRSTE
+265 
-280 KLQIYANKIS
+280 
-290 PKALSSENIYEIIED
+290 
-305 NSIDDIDNFRCKKPY
+305 
-320 YVSVYNFPVSDK
+320 
-332 LFIDVGDYLYGP
+332 
-344 FNWNKSN
+344 
-351 NGNDK
+351 
-356 IEIIPDS
+356 
-363 KDINNQYSINKMR
+363 MR

-405 SKNLNE
+405 SKNLKE

-433 ADNFTRSERQ
+433 SDNFTRSERQ

-468 SIDSFNNDDFISD
+468 SIDTFNNDDFISD

-542 LEKLKND
+542 LEQLKND

-557 EELKKNKENIEQK
+557 EELKKNKENIEHQKATKSMIDEKNKLEKEIQELVQKLELANDVSTWRDKIISLKSEYKTTKNIYDQNWQNEKNEHVKESKEMQK
-570 KVTTEM
+570 K
-576 VQEKEKL
+576 
-583 ISEIHELE
+583 IDDLE
-591 EKLNLGNEIKDWEE
+591 EKTAAA
-605 RRKKAE
+605 RKELKK
-611 VDFLADEKSNN
+611 V
-622 KTIAGLTD
+622 
-630 KINKLKEQKKDI
+630 LKEGEEKI
-642 DGTIDELTKN
+642 T
-652 GQKAIIEAY
+652 EAY
-661 NNVAFNDIFSDMIV
+661 NNVAFNDVFSDMIV
-675 NCANNYAKSMT
+675 NCANNYAKSVT
-686 HGNTL
+686 HGNSL
-691 KSPGTDIARKFS
+691 KSPGTDIAREFS

-765 NSKHT
+765 NSEHT
-770 RFIELSVEKGWASKR
+770 RFIELSVEKGWDSKR

-806 PALKLLSQEQRNGIS
+806 PALKLLSQEQQNGIS

-853 RKIDLG
+853 RAIDLG

-864 FIPNTLRFIATINYD
+864 RIPNTLRFMATINYD

-910 NIENASRM
+910 NIENASKM

-930 NLSFDKQMDSQISKV
+930 NLPFDKQMDSQISKV

-1045 IISNGNNNMNY
+1045 IISSGNNNMNY

>member
-1 MDIYKNVTKR
+1 
-11 LELLVHICYNVK
+11 
-23 KERKNIVVNSIKRKL
+23 
-38 CFDKYYNSIPSS
+38 
-50 VYNEAIQNMRFKK
+50 MRFKK

-92 ESAFLKQLMI
+92 ESAFLKQLMV
-102 IYEPGY
+102 IYEPNY
-108 NSLLELSKLKS
+108 NSLLKLNKLKF

-126 DFLNN
+126 AFLTNN
-131 NTDSFQIVMPFFIS
+131 ADSFQIVMPFFIS

-151 EFEDFLQSDVFNN
+151 EFEDFLQSDAFNN

-172 SADITPEKDLALQSD
+172 SADITPKKELVLQSD
-187 VIENKSRKDEVT
+187 VIENNSEKDEKT
-199 MNINKYDNQ
+199 MTTNQ
-208 IEMLYYLGSIY
+208 NENNMNMLFYLGSIDNDY
-219 SDQYDSYTYIINPV
+219 ATLIINP
-233 AQMENAKLV
+233 MAKLENDKLIEV
-242 ATDEETIKIT
+242 DLPTIKIASNFE
-252 GTNRLTIDDTKKC
+252 NRFTTSDAQKC
-265 YVCRIDYNDINRSTE
+265 YICYIDTENDIYSVE
-280 KLQIYANKIS
+280 KNGKNQAQINAKKIT
-290 PKALSSENIYEIIED
+290 PKDPSLEKIYEV
-305 NSIDDIDNFRCKKPY
+305 IDISLTNTNMDQFRRKKPY
-320 YVSVYNFPVSDK
+320 YLSSYDTPVTDRI
-332 LFIDVGDYLYGP
+332 FIENGEYLYGP
-344 FNWNKSN
+344 FTWNDLNRSS
-351 NGNDK
+351 DK
-356 IEIIPDS
+356 IEIIPEV
-363 KDINNQYSINKMR
+363 KDINNQYSIYR
-376 KKDIGELISEF
+376 LKKSKVNNYVSEF
-387 SLTHNISEYRE
+387 QLTHSFTDSRS
-398 SKFICLK
+398 SKFICFDIE
-405 SKNLNE
+405 SMTAIIE
-411 FSEKYDFIDDE
+411 SYDFIDDE
-422 SLKSIVAQKLT
+422 SLKSIFAQKMS
-433 ADNFTRSERQ
+433 SEQIEKSMRQ
-443 NFQSKIKGFDTTVL
+443 SIQSKIKNMDTSL
-457 TDERKNRMLQM
+457 FTDERKNRMLQM
-468 SIDSFNNDDFISD
+468 SIDTFNNDDFISD

>member
-1 MDIYKNVTKR
+1 MDQ
-11 LELLVHICYNVK
+11 
-23 KERKNIVVNSIKRKL
+23 
-38 CFDKYYNSIPSS
+38 F
-50 VYNEAIQNMRFKK
+50 
-63 DKPYAMKQSTFLK
+63 
-76 LRRNK
+76 RR
-81 QIDYLLGNYSI
+81 
-92 ESAFLKQLMI
+92 
-102 IYEPGY
+102 
-108 NSLLELSKLKS
+108 
-119 ETINDYI
+119 
-126 DFLNN
+126 
-131 NTDSFQIVMPFFIS
+131 
-145 NHSNEK
+145 
-151 EFEDFLQSDVFNN
+151 
-164 AVTKANDN
+164 
-172 SADITPEKDLALQSD
+172 
-187 VIENKSRKDEVT
+187 
-199 MNINKYDNQ
+199 
-208 IEMLYYLGSIY
+208 
-219 SDQYDSYTYIINPV
+219 
-233 AQMENAKLV
+233 
-242 ATDEETIKIT
+242 
-252 GTNRLTIDDTKKC
+252 
-265 YVCRIDYNDINRSTE
+265 
-280 KLQIYANKIS
+280 
-290 PKALSSENIYEIIED
+290 
-305 NSIDDIDNFRCKKPY
+305 KKPY
-320 YVSVYNFPVSDK
+320 YLSSYDTPVTDRI
-332 LFIDVGDYLYGP
+332 FIENGEYLYGP
-344 FNWNKSN
+344 FIWNDLNRSS
-351 NGNDK
+351 DK
-356 IEIIPDS
+356 IEIIPEV
-363 KDINNQYSINKMR
+363 KDINNQYSIYR
-376 KKDIGELISEF
+376 LKKSKVNNYVSEF
-387 SLTHNISEYRE
+387 QLTHSFTDSRS
-398 SKFICLK
+398 SKFICFDIE
-405 SKNLNE
+405 SMTTIIE
-411 FSEKYDFIDDE
+411 SYDFIDDE
-422 SLKSIVAQKLT
+422 SLKSIFAQKMS
-433 ADNFTRSERQ
+433 SEQIEKSMRQ
-443 NFQSKIKGFDTTVL
+443 SIQSKIKNMDTSL
-457 TDERKNRMLQM
+457 FTDERKNRMLQM
-468 SIDSFNNDDFISD
+468 SIDTFNNDDFISD

-512 NNNAEEKERFL
+512 NNNADEKEKFL

-535 LRTQNEQ
+535 LRAQNEQ
-542 LEKLKND
+542 LEQLKND

-605 RRKKAE
+605 RRKDAE
-611 VDFLADEKSNN
+611 IKFRAAEMSNN
-622 KTIAGLTD
+622 QTID
-630 KINKLKEQKKDI
+630 KLKKEKEGI
-642 DGTIDELTKN
+642 DGTIYELTKN

-661 NNVAFNDIFSDMIV
+661 NNVAFNDVFSDMIV

-686 HGNTL
+686 RGNTL
-691 KSPGTDIARKFS
+691 KSPGTDIAREFS

-765 NSKHT
+765 NSEHT

-797 FDQTNGLVY
+797 FDQTNSLVY
-806 PALKLLSQEQRNGIS
+806 PALKLLSQEQQNGIS

-853 RKIDLG
+853 RAIDLG

-864 FIPNTLRFIATINYD
+864 CIPNTLRFMATINYD

-899 NEIDYDELYDD
+899 NEIDYNELYDD
-910 NIENASRM
+910 NIENASKM

-1045 IISNGNNNMNY
+1045 IISSGNNNMNY

>member
-1 MDIYKNVTKR
+1 MTTI
-11 LELLVHICYNVK
+11 
-23 KERKNIVVNSIKRKL
+23 
-38 CFDKYYNSIPSS
+38 
-50 VYNEAIQNMRFKK
+50 
-63 DKPYAMKQSTFLK
+63 
-76 LRRNK
+76 
-81 QIDYLLGNYSI
+81 I
-92 ESAFLKQLMI
+92 ES
-102 IYEPGY
+102 
-108 NSLLELSKLKS
+108 
-119 ETINDYI
+119 
-126 DFLNN
+126 
-131 NTDSFQIVMPFFIS
+131 
-145 NHSNEK
+145 
-151 EFEDFLQSDVFNN
+151 
-164 AVTKANDN
+164 
-172 SADITPEKDLALQSD
+172 
-187 VIENKSRKDEVT
+187 
-199 MNINKYDNQ
+199 
-208 IEMLYYLGSIY
+208 
-219 SDQYDSYTYIINPV
+219 
-233 AQMENAKLV
+233 
-242 ATDEETIKIT
+242 
-252 GTNRLTIDDTKKC
+252 
-265 YVCRIDYNDINRSTE
+265 
-280 KLQIYANKIS
+280 
-290 PKALSSENIYEIIED
+290 
-305 NSIDDIDNFRCKKPY
+305 
-320 YVSVYNFPVSDK
+320 
-332 LFIDVGDYLYGP
+332 
-344 FNWNKSN
+344 
-351 NGNDK
+351 
-356 IEIIPDS
+356 
-363 KDINNQYSINKMR
+363 
-376 KKDIGELISEF
+376 
-387 SLTHNISEYRE
+387 
-398 SKFICLK
+398 
-405 SKNLNE
+405 
-411 FSEKYDFIDDE
+411 YDFIDDE
-422 SLKSIVAQKLT
+422 SLKSIFAQKMS
-433 ADNFTRSERQ
+433 SEQIEKSMRQ
-443 NFQSKIKGFDTTVL
+443 SIQSKIKNMDTSL
-457 TDERKNRMLQM
+457 FTDERKNRMLQM
-468 SIDSFNNDDFISD
+468 SIDTFNNDDFISD

-512 NNNAEEKERFL
+512 NNNADEKEKFL

-535 LRTQNEQ
+535 LRAQNEQ
-542 LEKLKND
+542 LEQLKND

-605 RRKKAE
+605 RRKDAE
-611 VDFLADEKSNN
+611 IKFRAAEMSNN
-622 KTIAGLTD
+622 QTID
-630 KINKLKEQKKDI
+630 KLKKEKEGI
-642 DGTIDELTKN
+642 DGTIYELTKN

-661 NNVAFNDIFSDMIV
+661 NNVAFNDVFSDMIV

-686 HGNTL
+686 RGNTL
-691 KSPGTDIARKFS
+691 KSPGTDIAREFS

-765 NSKHT
+765 NSEHT

-797 FDQTNGLVY
+797 FDQTNSLVY
-806 PALKLLSQEQRNGIS
+806 PALKLLSQEQQNGIS

-853 RKIDLG
+853 RAIDLG

-864 FIPNTLRFIATINYD
+864 CIPNTLRFMATINYD

-899 NEIDYDELYDD
+899 NEIDYNELYDD
-910 NIENASRM
+910 NIENASKM

-1045 IISNGNNNMNY
+1045 IISSGNNNMNY

>member
-1 MDIYKNVTKR
+1 
-11 LELLVHICYNVK
+11 
-23 KERKNIVVNSIKRKL
+23 
-38 CFDKYYNSIPSS
+38 
-50 VYNEAIQNMRFKK
+50 
-63 DKPYAMKQSTFLK
+63 
-76 LRRNK
+76 
-81 QIDYLLGNYSI
+81 
-92 ESAFLKQLMI
+92 MI
-102 IYEPGY
+102 IYEPDY
-108 NSLLELSKLKS
+108 NSLLELNKLKF

-126 DFLNN
+126 AFLTNN
-131 NTDSFQIVMPFFIS
+131 ADSFHIVMPFFIS

-151 EFEDFLQSDVFNN
+151 EFEDFLQSDAFNN

-172 SADITPEKDLALQSD
+172 SADIAPEKELALQSD
-187 VIENKSRKDEVT
+187 VNENNSRKDEMT
-199 MNINKYDNQ
+199 MNINRHDNQ

-233 AQMENAKLV
+233 AQMEDAKLV

-290 PKALSSENIYEIIED
+290 PKALSSEDIYEIIED

-405 SKNLNE
+405 SKNLKE

-433 ADNFTRSERQ
+433 SDNFTRSERQ

-468 SIDSFNNDDFISD
+468 SIDTFNNDDFISD

-542 LEKLKND
+542 LEQLKND

-557 EELKKNKENIEQK
+557 EELKKNKENIEHQKATKSMIDEKNKLEKEIQELVQKLELANDVSTWRDKIISLKSEYKTTKNIYDQNWQNEKNEHVKESKEMQK
-570 KVTTEM
+570 K
-576 VQEKEKL
+576 
-583 ISEIHELE
+583 IDDLE
-591 EKLNLGNEIKDWEE
+591 EKTAAA
-605 RRKKAE
+605 RKELKK
-611 VDFLADEKSNN
+611 V
-622 KTIAGLTD
+622 
-630 KINKLKEQKKDI
+630 LKEGEEKI
-642 DGTIDELTKN
+642 T
-652 GQKAIIEAY
+652 EAY
-661 NNVAFNDIFSDMIV
+661 NNVAFNDVFSDMIV
-675 NCANNYAKSMT
+675 NCANNYAKSVT
-686 HGNTL
+686 HGNSL
-691 KSPGTDIARKFS
+691 KSPGTDIAREFS

-765 NSKHT
+765 NSEHT
-770 RFIELSVEKGWASKR
+770 RFIELSVEKGWDSKR

-806 PALKLLSQEQRNGIS
+806 PALKLLSQEQQNGIS

-853 RKIDLG
+853 RAIDLG

-864 FIPNTLRFIATINYD
+864 RIPNTLRFMATINYD

-910 NIENASRM
+910 NIENASKM

-930 NLSFDKQMDSQISKV
+930 NLPFDKQMDSQISKV

-1045 IISNGNNNMNY
+1045 IISSGNNNMNY

>member
-1 MDIYKNVTKR
+1 MT
-11 LELLVHICYNVK
+11 
-23 KERKNIVVNSIKRKL
+23 SIKRKL
-38 CFDKYYNSIPSS
+38 CFDKYYNSIPSP
-50 VYNEAIQNMRFKK
+50 VYNEAIQNMKFKK

-102 IYEPGY
+102 IYEPDY
-108 NSLLELSKLKS
+108 NSLLELNKLKF

-126 DFLNN
+126 AFLTNN
-131 NTDSFQIVMPFFIS
+131 ADSFHIVMPFFIS

-151 EFEDFLQSDVFNN
+151 EFEDFLQSDAFNN

-172 SADITPEKDLALQSD
+172 SADIAPEKELALQSD
-187 VIENKSRKDEVT
+187 VNENKSRKDEMT
-199 MNINKYDNQ
+199 MNINRHDNQ

-233 AQMENAKLV
+233 AQMEDAKLV

-265 YVCRIDYNDINRSTE
+265 YVCCIDYNDINRSTE

-290 PKALSSENIYEIIED
+290 PKALSSEDIYEIIED

-405 SKNLNE
+405 SKNLKE

-433 ADNFTRSERQ
+433 SDNFTRSERQ

-468 SIDSFNNDDFISD
+468 SIDTFNNDDFISD

-535 LRTQNEQ
+535 LRTQNQQ
-542 LEKLKND
+542 LEQLKND

-557 EELKKNKENIEQK
+557 EELKKNKENIEHQKATKSMIDEKNKLEKEIQELIQKLELANDVSTWRDKIISLKSEYKTTKNIYDQNWQNEKNEHVKESKEMQK
-570 KVTTEM
+570 K
-576 VQEKEKL
+576 
-583 ISEIHELE
+583 IDDLE
-591 EKLNLGNEIKDWEE
+591 EKTAAA
-605 RRKKAE
+605 RKELKK
-611 VDFLADEKSNN
+611 V
-622 KTIAGLTD
+622 
-630 KINKLKEQKKDI
+630 LKEGEEKI
-642 DGTIDELTKN
+642 T
-652 GQKAIIEAY
+652 EAY
-661 NNVAFNDIFSDMIV
+661 NNVAFNDVFSDMIV

-686 HGNTL
+686 RGNTL
-691 KSPGTDIARKFS
+691 KSPGTDIAREFS

-751 ERFAKVCGLDTSAD
+751 ERFAKVCGLDTPAD
-765 NSKHT
+765 NSEHT

-806 PALKLLSQEQRNGIS
+806 PALKLLSQEQQNGIS

-853 RKIDLG
+853 RAIDLG

-864 FIPNTLRFIATINYD
+864 CIPNTLRFMATINYD
-879 STTENLSPRLLDRA
+879 STTENLSPKLLDRA

-910 NIENASRM
+910 NIENASKM

-1045 IISNGNNNMNY
+1045 IISSGNNNMNY

>member
-1 MDIYKNVTKR
+1 MI
-11 LELLVHICYNVK
+11 
-23 KERKNIVVNSIKRKL
+23 
-38 CFDKYYNSIPSS
+38 
-50 VYNEAIQNMRFKK
+50 
-63 DKPYAMKQSTFLK
+63 QSTFLN

-102 IYEPGY
+102 IYEPDY
-108 NSLLELSKLKS
+108 NSLLELNKLKF

-126 DFLNN
+126 AFLTNN
-131 NTDSFQIVMPFFIS
+131 ADSFHIVMPFFIS

-151 EFEDFLQSDVFNN
+151 EFEDFLQSDAFNN

-172 SADITPEKDLALQSD
+172 SADIAPEKELVLQSD
-187 VIENKSRKDEVT
+187 VNENNSEKDEKT
-199 MNINKYDNQ
+199 MTTNLKENYMN
-208 IEMLYYLGSIY
+208 MLFYLGSIDNDY
-219 SDQYDSYTYIINPV
+219 ATLIINP
-233 AQMENAKLV
+233 MAKLENDKLIEV
-242 ATDEETIKIT
+242 DLPTIKIASNFE
-252 GTNRLTIDDTKKC
+252 NRFTTSDAQKC
-265 YVCRIDYNDINRSTE
+265 YICYIDTENDIYSVE
-280 KLQIYANKIS
+280 KNGKNQAQINAKKIT
-290 PKALSSENIYEIIED
+290 PKDPSLEKIYEV
-305 NSIDDIDNFRCKKPY
+305 IDISLTNTNMDQFRRKKPY
-320 YVSVYNFPVSDK
+320 YLSSYDTPVTDRI
-332 LFIDVGDYLYGP
+332 FIENGEYLYGP
-344 FNWNKSN
+344 FIWNDLNRSS
-351 NGNDK
+351 DK
-356 IEIIPDS
+356 IEIIPEV
-363 KDINNQYSINKMR
+363 KDINNQYSIYR
-376 KKDIGELISEF
+376 LKKSKVNNYVSEF
-387 SLTHNISEYRE
+387 QLTHSFTDSRS
-398 SKFICLK
+398 SKFICFDIE
-405 SKNLNE
+405 SMTTIIE
-411 FSEKYDFIDDE
+411 SYDFIDDE
-422 SLKSIVAQKLT
+422 SLKSIFAQKMS
-433 ADNFTRSERQ
+433 SEQIEKSMRQ
-443 NFQSKIKGFDTTVL
+443 SIQSKIKNMDTSL
-457 TDERKNRMLQM
+457 ITDERKNRMLQM
-468 SIDSFNNDDFISD
+468 SIDTFNNDDFISD

-512 NNNAEEKERFL
+512 NNNADEKEKFL

-535 LRTQNEQ
+535 LRAQNEQ
-542 LEKLKND
+542 LEQLKND

-605 RRKKAE
+605 RRKDAE
-611 VDFLADEKSNN
+611 IKFRAAEMSNN
-622 KTIAGLTD
+622 QTID
-630 KINKLKEQKKDI
+630 KLKKEKEGI
-642 DGTIDELTKN
+642 DGTIYELTKN

-661 NNVAFNDIFSDMIV
+661 NNVAFNDVFSDMIV

-686 HGNTL
+686 RGNTL
-691 KSPGTDIARKFS
+691 KSPGTDIAREFS

-765 NSKHT
+765 NSEHT

-797 FDQTNGLVY
+797 FDQTNSLVY
-806 PALKLLSQEQRNGIS
+806 PALKLLSQEQQNGIS

-853 RKIDLG
+853 RAIDLG

-864 FIPNTLRFIATINYD
+864 CIPNTLRFMATINYD

-899 NEIDYDELYDD
+899 NEIDYNELYDD
-910 NIENASRM
+910 NIENASKM

-1045 IISNGNNNMNY
+1045 IISSGNNNMNY